1 MDKHLTRA
9 CAGIA
14 FAALAGQF
22 LLGCDS
28 AGSSRSAAPAKSP
41 GASASVPFPVAVG
54 DTWTYTLETLGLP
67 PAVLVKKITGITPVP
82 GGRRVSMA
90 ITYSVYG
97 IGKTF
102 HQDYLFGTDGSISFP
117 PPGPITSAS
126 SPANAGNVIV
136 PPLSVVNSGRPV
148 TWTVTMPPVKLAGR
162 KVSGETRFTVQGGGT
177 ASVTVP
183 AGTYRVTVVN
193 MTASGTSSGVDKPA
207 VMVQRMW
214 FAPHVGEV
222 GEEIIAASSRSGQ
235 VLTTEKLQSFTAR

>member
-9 CAGIA
+9 CAGVA
-14 FAALAGQF
+14 LAALAGQF

-28 AGSSRSAAPAKSP
+28 AGSSRNSAPAKSP
-41 GASASVPFPVAVG
+41 AASASVPFPVAVG

-90 ITYSVYG
+90 VTFSVYG
-97 IGKTF
+97 IPKKF
-102 HQDYLFGTDGSISFP
+102 HQDYLFGSDGSISFP
-117 PPGPITSAS
+117 PPGPITSAL
-126 SPANAGNVIV
+126 SPADAGRVIV

-148 TWTVTMPPVKLAGR
+148 TWTVKMPPLKLAGR
-162 KVSGETRFTVQGGGT
+162 KITGETRFTVQGGGT

-193 MTASGTSSGVDKPA
+193 MKVSGTSSGVDKPA

-222 GEEIIAASSRSGQ
+222 GEEIIAASSGSRQ

>member
-14 FAALAGQF
+14 FAAMAGQF
-22 LLGCDS
+22 ALGCDT
-28 AGSSRSAAPAKSP
+28 AGSSRTSAPAESP

-54 DTWTYTLETLGLP
+54 DTWTYTVQTLGLP

-90 ITYSVYG
+90 VTYSVYG
-97 IGKTF
+97 IPKKF

-117 PPGPITSAS
+117 PAGPITSAS
-126 SPANAGNVIV
+126 SHANTGNVIV

-148 TWTVTMPPVKLAGR
+148 TWTVKMPPIKLAGR
-162 KVSGETRFTVQGGGT
+162 KISGKTRFTVQGRGT
-177 ASVTVP
+177 ASITVP
-183 AGTYRVTVVN
+183 AGTYRATVVN
-193 MTASGTSSGVDKPA
+193 MTVNATTSGFDNPL

-214 FAPHVGEV
+214 FAPHVGEI
-222 GEEIIAASSRSGQ
+222 GEKVIAASSGQ
-235 VLTTEKLQSFTAR
+235 VLSTEKLQSFTVK

>member
-1 MDKHLTRA
+1 
-9 CAGIA
+9 
-14 FAALAGQF
+14 
-22 LLGCDS
+22 
-28 AGSSRSAAPAKSP
+28 
-41 GASASVPFPVAVG
+41 
-54 DTWTYTLETLGLP
+54 LETLGLP

-97 IGKTF
+97 IPKKF

-126 SPANAGNVIV
+126 SHANAGNVIV

-148 TWTVTMPPVKLAGR
+148 TWTVKMPPVRLAGR
-162 KVSGETRFTVQGGGT
+162 RISGETRFTVQGGGT

-193 MTASGTSSGVDKPA
+193 VTASGTSSGVERPA

-222 GEEIIAASSRSGQ
+222 GEEIIAASSGSRQ

>member
-14 FAALAGQF
+14 FVALAWQF

-28 AGSSRSAAPAKSP
+28 AGSSRSSAPAKSP

-90 ITYSVYG
+90 ITTSVYG
-97 IGKTF
+97 IPKTV

-117 PPGPITSAS
+117 PGPITSLM
-126 SPANAGNVIV
+126 SPANVGKVMV
-136 PPLSVVNSGRPV
+136 PPLSVVNSGRLV
-148 TWTVTMPPVKLAGR
+148 TWTMKMPPLELAGR
-162 KVSGETRFTVQGGGT
+162 KITGDVRVTVQGGGT

-193 MTASGTSSGVDKPA
+193 MTVKATSSWVDKPT

-222 GEEIIAASSRSGQ
+222 GEEIIAASSGSRQ

>member
-67 PAVLVKKITGITPVP
+67 PAVLVKEITGITPVP

-90 ITYSVYG
+90 ITSRTVEY
-97 IGKTF
+97 
-102 HQDYLFGTDGSISFP
+102 H
-117 PPGPITSAS
+117 
-126 SPANAGNVIV
+126 
-136 PPLSVVNSGRPV
+136 LSKVFA
-148 TWTVTMPPVKLAGR
+148 KLAILCDHLEAVVGVPRRHMLQFQRRGR
-162 KVSGETRFTVQGGGT
+162 
-177 ASVTVP
+177 
-183 AGTYRVTVVN
+183 
-193 MTASGTSSGVDKPA
+193 
-207 VMVQRMW
+207 
-214 FAPHVGEV
+214 
-222 GEEIIAASSRSGQ
+222 
-235 VLTTEKLQSFTAR
+235 

>member
-14 FAALAGQF
+14 FAAMAGQF
-22 LLGCDS
+22 ALGCDT
-28 AGSSRSAAPAKSP
+28 AGSSRTSAPAKSP

-54 DTWTYTLETLGLP
+54 DTWTYTVQTLGLP

-97 IGKTF
+97 IPRKF

-126 SPANAGNVIV
+126 SPANAGRVIV
-136 PPLSVVNSGRPV
+136 PESCH
-148 TWTVTMPPVKLAGR
+148 AG
-162 KVSGETRFTVQGGGT
+162 
-177 ASVTVP
+177 
-183 AGTYRVTVVN
+183 
-193 MTASGTSSGVDKPA
+193 
-207 VMVQRMW
+207 
-214 FAPHVGEV
+214 
-222 GEEIIAASSRSGQ
+222 
-235 VLTTEKLQSFTAR
+235 